1 MRAIVSICNTDTYRP
16 GCGIFL
22 SQTPEPWFQDPAVC
36 AAHPVFSLPHIFGV
50 HHAAFSSLAWTAIDR
65 EWLPIGAGRE
75 LGKKVF
81 HLDTKMPIRRQ
92 ICHSREEKHEAMHHQ
107 SGRSLL
113 HSPVPQHLRRCGRRD
128 GPVSIRYKN
137 QRPTRLD
144 SGKMGICSQ
153 TGSRQYACRRPG
165 VARQCRL
172 TLPKVS

>member
-1 MRAIVSICNTDTYRP
+1 MRAIVSICNTDISRP
-16 GCGIFL
+16 AGGIFL
-22 SQTPEPWFQDPAVC
+22 SQTPGPCTRVLPFAPRTLC
-36 AAHPVFSLPHIFGV
+36 FSLPHIFGV

-75 LGKKVF
+75 PGKKVF

-107 SGRSLL
+107 SGRRLL

-128 GPVSIRYKN
+128 GTVSIRYKN

-153 TGSRQYACRRPG
+153 QGSRQYACRRPG

>member
-1 MRAIVSICNTDTYRP
+1 MPPWLRDFSVANARALIP
-16 GCGIFL
+16 GPCRLRRAPCVFPSLIFL
-22 SQTPEPWFQDPAVC
+22 GCTTRPF
-36 AAHPVFSLPHIFGV
+36 LPLHG
-50 HHAAFSSLAWTAIDR
+50 
-65 EWLPIGAGRE
+65 LPLIESGFPSGAGRE
-75 LGKKVF
+75 PGKKVF

-107 SGRSLL
+107 SGRRLL

-144 SGKMGICSQ
+144 SGKMGIRSQ